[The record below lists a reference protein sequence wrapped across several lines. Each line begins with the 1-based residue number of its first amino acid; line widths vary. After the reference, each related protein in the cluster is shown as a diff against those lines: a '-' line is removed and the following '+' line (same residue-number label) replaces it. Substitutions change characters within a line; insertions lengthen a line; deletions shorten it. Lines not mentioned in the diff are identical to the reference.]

1 MTTPKMYELSAAAD
15 RDLQDIFD
23 YTTEKFGFEQAV
35 KYVSEFEILF
45 SQLVNNPHLGK
56 SRDEIK
62 AGLKSFSK
70 SSHVVFYR
78 ILRERIR
85 IVRILHANRDMPKLF

>member
-1 MTTPKMYELSAAAD
+1 MTPPKMYELSAAAD

-23 YTTEKFGFEQAV
+23 YTTEKFGLEQAV

-45 SQLVNNPHLGK
+45 SQLANNVHLGK
-56 SRDEIK
+56 NRDEIK

-78 ILRERIR
+78 LLRDRIR
-85 IVRILHANRDMPKLF
+85 IVRILHGSRDMPKLL